1 MNPHPNYLR
10 VQSCMDGGLSC
21 KEISQRLGMNSH
33 TVSFWKDKIKHIHN
47 HGQPLKLKDDCVNR
61 AQWESF
67 ARYWKAR
74 PYHFEQPFG
83 NVTLHEAF
91 RECRSLLKQVRYT
104 GSLSAILEGL
114 PADKDMSVYSIGYG
128 DR

>member
-1 MNPHPNYLR
+1 
-10 VQSCMDGGLSC
+10 MDGGLSC

-74 PYHFEQPFG
+74 PYHFEQLFS

-91 RECRSLLKQVRYT
+91 RECRSLLTQVRYT
-104 GSLSAILEGL
+104 AHFPPYLRDLTQ
-114 PADKDMSVYSIGYG
+114 DKDMGVYSIGYG